1 MYSMMTVANR
11 ETETIPAIAHDEAV
25 ARLAGIRAAMTS
37 LDRQIE
43 RCTDPRAE
51 SCLLALR
58 VEHQVAYLET
68 LYAWDYELS
77 GIAVIQ

>member
-1 MYSMMTVANR
+1 MYYMMAVANQ
-11 ETETIPAIAHDEAV
+11 EIVPEVAHGEAV
-25 ARLAGIRAAMTS
+25 ARLTSSVAAMAA

-58 VEHQVAYLET
+58 VEHEVAYLET
-68 LYAWDYELS
+68 LYGWAYKTERA
-77 GIAVIQ
+77 AVIQ